1 MESDAFFQEKIYLT
15 PNDLRAK
22 VSSIDAVLTEKL
34 RGRLE
39 RRCTAHGFVLPES
52 VELLTRSAGSV
63 DSGKFTGDW
72 AFLCKAKGRVLHP
85 PEGATVEVEIQK
97 FNKMG
102 IYGVYRDA
110 IRIMIPRDLHIGDD
124 DFDSL
129 KVGETIR
136 VEIMKSRY
144 QLRDPFIV
152 SVGVYRGR
160 SGDLAAA
167 APPRTEAAP
176 ARRTAARTAAAAPS
190 PEEEEEEVPDYSD
203 LPPLERVPTAE
214 REAEAAAE
222 EAARQRAAA
231 ALPLELESVD

>member
-15 PNDLRAK
+15 PNDLRA
-22 VSSIDAVLTEKL
+22 SITSIDAVLTEKL

-39 RRCTAHGFVLPES
+39 RRCTAHGYVLPES
-52 VELLTRSAGSV
+52 IELLTRSAGSV

-85 PEGATVEVEIQK
+85 PEGAVVEVEIQK

-102 IYGVYRDA
+102 IYAVYKDA
-110 IRIMIPRDLHIGDD
+110 IRIMVPRDLHIGDD
-124 DFDSL
+124 DFDTL
-129 KVGETIR
+129 KVGESIR

-160 SGDLAAA
+160 SSEAALRP
-167 APPRTEAAP
+167 APPALAP
-176 ARRTAARTAAAAPS
+176 KGAVTAEVSRQPVVEG
-190 PEEEEEEVPDYSD
+190 EEEEEEDKYAG

-214 REAEAAAE
+214 LEAEAAA
-222 EAARQRAAA
+222 RQRATAA
-231 ALPLELESVD
+231 VLEEMEGVD